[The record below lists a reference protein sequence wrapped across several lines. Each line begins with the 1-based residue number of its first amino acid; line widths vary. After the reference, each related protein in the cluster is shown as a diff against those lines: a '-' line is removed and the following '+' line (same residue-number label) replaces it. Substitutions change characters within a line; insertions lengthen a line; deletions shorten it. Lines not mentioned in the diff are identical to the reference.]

1 MDSVLITYVVGH
13 ASLTLDEQ
21 VTDRLVH
28 SQTFITLLF
37 LVGIVWIQIVFVAEC
52 TLNCSYF
59 CFVFFFFWRNV

>member
-1 MDSVLITYVVGH
+1 MDSVLVTYVVGH

-37 LVGIVWIQIVFVAEC
+37 LVGIVGI
-52 TLNCSYF
+52 
-59 CFVFFFFWRNV
+59 